1 LRRFD
6 SSQGH
11 QYIEVTMLHQDWMQ
25 VALRQA
31 QMAFEQGEVPIG
43 AVIVHNGQVIA
54 SAHNQREQEN
64 DPTAHAEVLVIQRAA
79 KVLGSWRLTDAT
91 LYVTLEP
98 CPMCAGAIM
107 QSRIKQ
113 LVYGAMDLKGG
124 ATGSVVNVLDYKL
137 WNHRVDVVAGVLE
150 DECKDILKLFFKRLR

>member
-1 LRRFD
+1 
-6 SSQGH
+6 
-11 QYIEVTMLHQDWMQ
+11 MLHQDWMRM
-25 VALRQA
+25 ALEQA

-43 AVIVHNGQVIA
+43 AVVVHNGQPIA
-54 SAHNQREQEN
+54 LAHNEREQKN

-79 KVLGSWRLTDAT
+79 KVLGSWRLKDAT

-124 ATGSVVNVLDYKL
+124 ATGSVMNVLDYTL

-150 DECKDILKLFFKRLR
+150 EECADILKLFFRRLR

>member
-1 LRRFD
+1 
-6 SSQGH
+6 
-11 QYIEVTMLHQDWMQ
+11 MLHQDWMHL
-25 VALRQA
+25 ALKQA

-54 SAHNQREQEN
+54 SAHNEREQNN
-64 DPTAHAEVLVIQRAA
+64 DPTAHAEILVIQRAA
-79 KVLGSWRLTDAT
+79 KALGSWRLTDAT

-124 ATGSVVNVLDYKL
+124 ATGSVMNVLDYTL
-137 WNHRVDVVAGVLE
+137 WNHRVDVVAGILE

>member
-1 LRRFD
+1 
-6 SSQGH
+6 
-11 QYIEVTMLHQDWMQ
+11 MLHQDWMHI
-25 VALRQA
+25 ALRQA

-43 AVIVHNGQVIA
+43 AVIVLNGQVIA
-54 SAHNQREQEN
+54 VAHNEREQNN
-64 DPTAHAEVLVIQRAA
+64 DPTAHAEILVIQRAA
-79 KVLGSWRLTDAT
+79 KVLESWRLTDAT

-124 ATGSVVNVLDYKL
+124 ATGSVMNVLDYTL

-150 DECKDILKLFFKRLR
+150 TECSDILKSFFKRLR

>member
-1 LRRFD
+1 MF
-6 SSQGH
+6 
-11 QYIEVTMLHQDWMQ
+11 HQDWMR
-25 VALRQA
+25 VALIQA

-43 AVIVHNGQVIA
+43 AVIVLNGQVIA
-54 SAHNQREQEN
+54 LAHNEREQKN
-64 DPTAHAEVLVIQRAA
+64 DPTAHAEILVIQRAA
-79 KVLGSWRLTDAT
+79 KVLESWRLTDAT

-124 ATGSVVNVLDYKL
+124 ATGSVMNVLDYTL

-150 DECKDILKLFFKRLR
+150 EECSDILKSFFKRLR

>member
-1 LRRFD
+1 
-6 SSQGH
+6 
-11 QYIEVTMLHQDWMQ
+11 MLHQDWMQ

-54 SAHNQREQEN
+54 AAHNEREQKN

-124 ATGSVVNVLDYKL
+124 ATGSVMNVLDNTL

-150 DECKDILKLFFKRLR
+150 EECSDILKLFFKRLR

>member
-1 LRRFD
+1 
-6 SSQGH
+6 
-11 QYIEVTMLHQDWMQ
+11 MLHQDWMR

-54 SAHNQREQEN
+54 VAHNEREQLN

-79 KVLGSWRLTDAT
+79 KVLESWRLTDAT

-124 ATGSVVNVLDYKL
+124 ATGSVMNVLDYTL

-150 DECKDILKLFFKRLR
+150 EECKEILKLFFKRLR

>member
-1 LRRFD
+1 
-6 SSQGH
+6 
-11 QYIEVTMLHQDWMQ
+11 MLHQDWMH

-31 QMAFEQGEVPIG
+31 QMAFEQEEVPIG
-43 AVIVHNGQVIA
+43 AVIVLNGQVIA
-54 SAHNQREQEN
+54 LAHNEREQKN
-64 DPTAHAEVLVIQRAA
+64 DPTAHAEVLAIQRAA
-79 KVLGSWRLTDAT
+79 KALGSWRLTDAT

-124 ATGSVVNVLDYKL
+124 ATGSVMNVLDYTL
-137 WNHRVDVVAGVLE
+137 WNHRVDVVAGILE
-150 DECKDILKLFFKRLR
+150 DECLDILKLFFKRLR

>member
-1 LRRFD
+1 
-6 SSQGH
+6 
-11 QYIEVTMLHQDWMQ
+11 MLHQDWMQ

-54 SAHNQREQEN
+54 AAHNEREQKN
-64 DPTAHAEVLVIQRAA
+64 DPTAHAEILAIQRAA
-79 KVLGSWRLTDAT
+79 KVLERWRLTDAT

-124 ATGSVVNVLDYKL
+124 ATGSVMNILDYTL

-150 DECKDILKLFFKRLR
+150 DECSDILKLFFKRLR

>member
-1 LRRFD
+1 
-6 SSQGH
+6 
-11 QYIEVTMLHQDWMQ
+11 MLHQDWMRL
-25 VALRQA
+25 ALRQA

-54 SAHNQREQEN
+54 AAHNEREQNN

-124 ATGSVVNVLDYKL
+124 ATGSVMNVLDYTL

-150 DECKDILKLFFKRLR
+150 DECKDILKSFFKRLR

>member
-1 LRRFD
+1 
-6 SSQGH
+6 
-11 QYIEVTMLHQDWMQ
+11 MLHQDWMQ

-54 SAHNQREQEN
+54 AAHNEREQNN
-64 DPTAHAEVLVIQRAA
+64 DPTAHAEILVIQRAA
-79 KVLGSWRLTDAT
+79 KVLESWRLMDTT

-113 LVYGAMDLKGG
+113 LVYGAMDIKGG
-124 ATGSVVNVLDYKL
+124 ATGSVMNVLDYTL

-150 DECKDILKLFFKRLR
+150 DECKDILKLFFKKLR

>member
-1 LRRFD
+1 
-6 SSQGH
+6 
-11 QYIEVTMLHQDWMQ
+11 MLHQDWMHI
-25 VALRQA
+25 ALRQA

-54 SAHNQREQEN
+54 SAHNEREQKN
-64 DPTAHAEVLVIQRAA
+64 DPTAHAEILAIQRAA

-113 LVYGAMDLKGG
+113 LVYGVMDIKGG
-124 ATGSVVNVLDYKL
+124 ATGSVMNVLDYTL

-150 DECKDILKLFFKRLR
+150 DECSDILKSFFKRLR

>member
-1 LRRFD
+1 
-6 SSQGH
+6 
-11 QYIEVTMLHQDWMQ
+11 MLHQDWMH

-43 AVIVHNGQVIA
+43 AVIVLNGQVIA
-54 SAHNQREQEN
+54 LAHNEREKKN
-64 DPTAHAEVLVIQRAA
+64 DPTAHAEVLAIQRAA
-79 KVLGSWRLTDAT
+79 KVLESWRLTDAT

-113 LVYGAMDLKGG
+113 LVFGAMDLKGG
-124 ATGSVVNVLDYKL
+124 ATGSVMNVLDYTL

-150 DECKDILKLFFKRLR
+150 EECSDILKSFFKRLR

>member
-1 LRRFD
+1 
-6 SSQGH
+6 
-11 QYIEVTMLHQDWMQ
+11 MLHQDWMHL
-25 VALRQA
+25 ALLQA

-43 AVIVHNGQVIA
+43 AVVVHHGRAIA
-54 SAHNQREQEN
+54 VAHNEREQKN
-64 DPTAHAEVLVIQRAA
+64 DPTAHAEVLAIQRAA
-79 KVLGSWRLTDAT
+79 EVLGSWRLTEAS

-124 ATGSVVNVLDYKL
+124 ATGSVMNVLDYTL

-150 DECKDILKLFFKRLR
+150 DECSDILKLFFKKLR

>member
-1 LRRFD
+1 
-6 SSQGH
+6 
-11 QYIEVTMLHQDWMQ
+11 MLHQDWMR

-43 AVIVHNGQVIA
+43 AVIVYNGQVIA
-54 SAHNQREQEN
+54 EAHNEREQLN

-79 KVLGSWRLTDAT
+79 KALGSWRLTDTT

-113 LVYGAMDLKGG
+113 LIYGAMDLKGG
-124 ATGSVVNVLDYKL
+124 ATGSVMNVLDYTL

-150 DECKDILKLFFKRLR
+150 EECSDILKLFFKKLRS